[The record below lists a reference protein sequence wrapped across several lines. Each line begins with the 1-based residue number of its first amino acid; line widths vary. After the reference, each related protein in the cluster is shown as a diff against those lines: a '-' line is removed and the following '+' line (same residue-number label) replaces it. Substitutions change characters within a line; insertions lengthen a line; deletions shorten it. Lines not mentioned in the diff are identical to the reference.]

1 MGGVT
6 ISKYCTVIIIPKTW
20 RIQNCAVRSGLPHD
34 DLSRE
39 PYLNGIVGTAL
50 DSIFRTFF
58 TAKHGYVSSDHT
70 AAIAG
75 AYGS

>member
-6 ISKYCTVIIIPKTW
+6 ISKYCTVVIIPKTW

-58 TAKHGYVSSDHT
+58 TAKHGRISSDHT